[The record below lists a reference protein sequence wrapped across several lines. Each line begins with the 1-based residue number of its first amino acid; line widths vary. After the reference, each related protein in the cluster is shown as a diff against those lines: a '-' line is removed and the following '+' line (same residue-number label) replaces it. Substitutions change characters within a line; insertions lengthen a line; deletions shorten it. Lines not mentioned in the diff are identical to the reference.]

1 MDPEAPAPAVDRTP
15 TAPPTEA
22 PAALSRLP
30 LVIVADAIVI
40 AFLLVIRPFAERLW
54 NLRGANDWGSD
65 FRWLQDGLDRL
76 AHGLPL
82 TRPAYVA
89 GPWSQFAPN
98 AEIPTYAWSLHP
110 PYSAALYAPFLLA
123 PADIRPVVWTAA
135 MALAFG
141 AAVWLAWP
149 RRLWWATALGLL
161 ALMLWLPN
169 VLGLGG
175 VALSAIVDQIHYAN
189 PNALVMLG
197 VAMVWLGRQ
206 RGSIALMA
214 AGLVLAALKIAPAA
228 SLGVWLLVAR
238 RDPVTARWAI
248 AAAVVFLVVVTVPI
262 LFLDPGAIGDLIRS
276 PANLIPWSGSTNL
289 SPQVWLT
296 PIIGHSGALAVSY
309 GIGAA
314 MVLAILVGRLDGPG
328 GLLLAATAPLLFT
341 PQLWAHWFLIP
352 AVALF
357 ATAGEWRVIRAVDE
371 RLRAAVGA
379 PAREA
384 FAT

>member
-1 MDPEAPAPAVDRTP
+1 
-15 TAPPTEA
+15 
-22 PAALSRLP
+22 
-30 LVIVADAIVI
+30 
-40 AFLLVIRPFAERLW
+40 
-54 NLRGANDWGSD
+54 
-65 FRWLQDGLDRL
+65 
-76 AHGLPL
+76 
-82 TRPAYVA
+82 
-89 GPWSQFAPN
+89 
-98 AEIPTYAWSLHP
+98 
-110 PYSAALYAPFLLA
+110 
-123 PADIRPVVWTAA
+123 VVWTAA

-149 RRLWWATALGLL
+149 RRLWWAPALGLL
-161 ALMLWLPN
+161 ALMLWLPGL
-169 VLGLGG
+169 LGFGN
-175 VALSAIVDQIHYAN
+175 VALAAIVDQLHYAN

-238 RDPVTARWAI
+238 RDPLPARWAI
-248 AAAVVFLVVVTVPI
+248 AAAVVFLVVVTVPV

-276 PANLIPWSGSTNL
+276 QANLIPWSGSTNL
-289 SPQVWLT
+289 SPQVWLA
-296 PIIGHSGALAVSY
+296 PAIGQQAAIVVSY

-352 AVALF
+352 AVAFF
-357 ATAGEWRVIRAVDE
+357 ATAGEWRVTRSVDE
-371 RLRAAVGA
+371 RLRAVVGA
-379 PAREA
+379 PARGSV
-384 FAT
+384 AT